1 MTVPILRKRIKEL
14 GVSTL
19 FAATCESMGYPTL
32 EAILS
37 EKPEQIREKRG
48 FSYTWLGELI
58 DVLDKNGLL
67 HLLQPM
73 QGNSGV

>member
-1 MTVPILRKRIKEL
+1 MIPVLKKQIKEL
-14 GVSTL
+14 GVSAM
-19 FAATCESMGYPTL
+19 FAATCEKMNYPTL
-32 EAILS
+32 EAILG
-37 EKPEQIREKRG
+37 EKPEQIRAKKD

-58 DVLDKNGLL
+58 DILNKNELL